1 MDDKTIV
8 ALFFRRSEEAIPAL
22 AAQYGP
28 RLRRLARNILRSER
42 DAEECVNDT
51 WLAVWNSIPP
61 QRPQSLAAYVLALG
75 RNTALRRYHKNT
87 ARKRNSFY
95 DTALD
100 ELADCLAAAE
110 TAESALEAR
119 ELGRQINDFLE
130 TLPREDRVMF
140 LRRYWFA
147 DSVADIAKAMGTGTN
162 RVSVRLHRTR
172 EKLRAY
178 LTERGTVL

>member
-1 MDDKTIV
+1 MEDKTIV

-61 QRPQSLAAYVLALG
+61 QRPRSLAAYVLALC
-75 RNTALRRYHKNT
+75 RNTALSRYHQNT
-87 ARKRNSFY
+87 AQCRNSFY
-95 DTALD
+95 DTALE

-130 TLPREDRVMF
+130 TLSREDRVMF

-147 DSVADIAKAMGTGTN
+147 DSVADIAKALGIKPE

-172 EKLRAY
+172 EKLKKY
-178 LTERGTVL
+178 LTERGAVL

>member
-1 MDDKTIV
+1 MDDEKIV
-8 ALFFRRSEEAIPAL
+8 ALFFLRSEQAIPAL
-22 AAQYGP
+22 TEKYEP

-61 QRPQSLAAYVLALG
+61 QKPRSLAAYVLTLG
-75 RNTALRRYHKNT
+75 RNTALSRYHKNT

-95 DTALD
+95 DTALE
-100 ELADCLAAAE
+100 ELADSLAAAE

-119 ELGRQINDFLE
+119 ELGRQINDFLKM
-130 TLPREDRVMF
+130 LPREDRVMF

-147 DSVADIAKAMGTGTN
+147 DAVSDIAKDMGTGTN

-172 EKLRAY
+172 EKLKQY
-178 LTERGTVL
+178 LAERGTLL

>member
-1 MDDKTIV
+1 MEDEKIV
-8 ALFFRRSEEAIPAL
+8 ALLFLRSEQAIPAL
-22 AAQYGP
+22 TAKYEP

-75 RNTALRRYHKNT
+75 RNTALSRYHKNT

-100 ELADCLAAAE
+100 ELEDCLASAE

-119 ELGRQINDFLE
+119 ELGRQINEFLE
-130 TLPREDRVMF
+130 SLGREDRVMF

-147 DSVADIAKAMGTGTN
+147 DSVADIAKAMGARPD

-172 EKLRAY
+172 ERLKKY
-178 LTERGTVL
+178 LTERGMVL